1 MTERRGPLRHKT
13 FIKGRIHFNNGLSSM
28 DCIVRDVSE
37 SGSRIEVSEGIALP
51 DAFEIYLPNK
61 DEHFRAKVEWRKGD
75 HLGISWTAER
85 PSGQGNEPA
94 ELPNNF
100 ADRLAKLEREV
111 ASLRKRLDGLRES

>member
-13 FIKGRIHFNNGLSSM
+13 FIKGRIYFNNGLSTM

-37 SGSRIEVSEGIALP
+37 TGSRIEVSEGIALP

-75 HLGISWTAER
+75 NLGISWTAER
-85 PSGQGNEPA
+85 PSGQVNEPA
-94 ELPNNF
+94 DSQHHF
-100 ADRLAKLEREV
+100 ADRLARLEREV
-111 ASLRKRLDGLRES
+111 ASLRKRLESLQ